1 MTKII
6 YGGGI
11 LICLLI
17 AALFIQMAQTMDY
30 NARLVGEIREL
41 RIQVNTHEARIKA
54 LAAEQSWVREKVKI
68 SFEVAR

>member
-6 YGGGI
+6 YGGGL

-41 RIQVNTHEARIKA
+41 RIRVNTHEARING
-54 LAAEQSWVREKVKI
+54 LADEQAWIRESVRISAELK
-68 SFEVAR
+68 

>member
-6 YGGGI
+6 YGGGL

-41 RIQVNTHEARIKA
+41 RIQINTHEARING
-54 LAAEQSWVREKVKI
+54 LADEQAWVREKVRI